1 MPVAS
6 VVVEVT
12 TPVATFCRS
21 ILALG
26 TAAPELSTTV
36 PVIFPSAACPKTAD
50 AAAIKSRTQDRSFI
64 VVNLGIPFTARG
76 RKWSTPLAYGTVK
89 KRGGDCCRTL
99 PRKGIP
105 KATPQCPRIF
115 SQKTLSRQTLVAG
128 GRDAGK
134 MPHCGGKK

>member
-50 AAAIKSRTQDRSFI
+50 AAAIKSRRQDRSFI

-89 KRGGDCCRTL
+89 KRGDTAAARCRG
-99 PRKGIP
+99 RG
-105 KATPQCPRIF
+105 
-115 SQKTLSRQTLVAG
+115 SQSYPAMSPDFFTEDTFTSDVSG
-128 GRDAGK
+128 
-134 MPHCGGKK
+134 GGKGGGKVVHKKRK